1 MKVAISGASGFV
13 GTHLAKA
20 FQKKHWDIVPLTRS
34 DFKLSD
40 SEFAKK
46 LTGAN
51 LVIHLAG
58 ATISRRW
65 SESYKKELYASRIDT
80 AKKIVKAMGLMTQ
93 KPKLFISTS
102 AVGIYDGHGR
112 YDEDHALYAD
122 DFLGRLAQDWEKA
135 AHEAEKL
142 GIRTVIFRFG
152 IVLGHGGGILQQM
165 ILPFKLGL
173 GGTIGS
179 GKQPFTWVHIN
190 DQMRAYFYIIEHK
203 NLKGVFNL
211 MAPHPT
217 TNYGLTKA
225 LGHVLHRP
233 TFFTIPK
240 FLLKLRFGSEAAEVF
255 AGGQYVIPKRL
266 SEAGFVFHYTT
277 IKQALEELFDKE

>member
-13 GTHLAKA
+13 GSHLTKA
-20 FQKKHWDIVPLTRS
+20 FQEKGWNVTPLTRS

-46 LTGAN
+46 LTGSD
-51 LVIHLAG
+51 LIIHLAG
-58 ATISRRW
+58 ATINRRW
-65 SESYKKELYASRIDT
+65 SESYKKELYASRIGT
-80 AKKIVKAMGLMTQ
+80 AKKMIKAMGLMRE

-102 AVGIYDGHGR
+102 AVGIYDGNGR

-122 DFLGRLAQDWEKA
+122 DFLGRLAQDWEKT
-135 AHEAEKL
+135 AHQAEEL
-142 GIRTVIFRFG
+142 GVRTVIFRFG
-152 IVLGHGGGILQQM
+152 IVLGEGGGILQQM
-165 ILPFKLGL
+165 LLPFKLGF

-190 DQMRAYFYIIEHK
+190 DQIRAYFYIIEHE

-217 TNYGLTKA
+217 TNYGFTKA
-225 LGHVLHRP
+225 LGHALHRP
-233 TFFTIPK
+233 TFLIIPK

-255 AGGQYVIPKRL
+255 AGGQYVLPKRL
-266 SEAGFVFHYTT
+266 SEAGFVFHYRT
-277 IKQALEELFDKE
+277 IEEALEELFGKK